1 MPTDRSPSQP
11 PSPPDLPPPGQAG
24 SGRNAL
30 LVGSGILS
38 SRVVGLVRERIFA
51 HYFGNSAAADAFKAA
66 LKIPNILQNL
76 FGEGALS
83 SSFIPVYARLLAS
96 GDRREAAR
104 VARVVGSLLALA
116 MSLLVLAGML
126 ATPLLIDLIAP
137 GFSGEKREA
146 TIRMVRIVFPGIGLL
161 VLSAWCLGILNSH
174 RRFFLPYAAPVLWN
188 LAMIGTLV
196 GFGGREAPYRLAEYL
211 AWGSVA
217 GSLLQFGVQLPAVL
231 RLAGEI
237 HFQWDVASAQVRTV
251 IRNFIPGMATRG
263 VNQVSGAIDT
273 VLASFLPTGAVA
285 ALAYTQTLY
294 LIPVSLFGMS
304 ISSAELPEMSSQLGA
319 RDTVAEGLRL
329 RLDRALQRV
338 AFFVVPSAAA
348 FLALGDS
355 VIGLL
360 YQTGEFT
367 LEDTRFVWAVLA
379 GYTTGLLA
387 ATLGRLYTSAF
398 WALGDTRTPFRYAA
412 IRISTAAG
420 VGWFLAFPVPAWLG
434 LPARVGLVGL
444 TAAAGLA
451 AWVEFSLLRR
461 ALIRRIG
468 RASLALPHAARLSG
482 AALAAAAAAYAL
494 KLWLRELPPYI
505 SGSLVLALFGS
516 LYLAAAAALGTPD
529 AVRIVRAVR
538 KRMPFRAG

>member
-1 MPTDRSPSQP
+1 MPTDRSPSH
-11 PSPPDLPPPGQAG
+11 SPPPRENRAPGRRG
-24 SGRNAL
+24 PGRNAL
-30 LVGSGILS
+30 MVGSGILS
-38 SRVVGLVRERIFA
+38 SRLVGLVRERIFA

-104 VARVVGSLLALA
+104 VARVVGSLLTLA

-126 ATPLLIDLIAP
+126 ATPLLIGLIAP
-137 GFSGEKREA
+137 GFEGEKREA
-146 TIRMVRIVFPGIGLL
+146 TIRMVRIVFPGTGVL

-188 LAMIGTLV
+188 LAMIGAMI
-196 GFGGREAPYRLAEYL
+196 GFGGRTDTYRLAEYL

-217 GSLLQFGVQLPAVL
+217 GSFLQLGVQLPAAL

-237 HFQWDVASAQVRTV
+237 RFQWDVASAQVRTV
-251 IRNFIPGMATRG
+251 IRNFVPGMATRG
-263 VNQVSGAIDT
+263 VNQVSGTIDT
-273 VLASFLPTGAVA
+273 ILASFLPTGAVA

-304 ISSAELPEMSSQLGA
+304 ISSAELPEMASQLGG
-319 RDTVAEGLRL
+319 RETVAEGVRL
-329 RLDRALQRV
+329 RLERALERV
-338 AFFVVPSAAA
+338 AFCVIPSAAA

-367 LEDTRFVWAVLA
+367 RADTRFVWAVLA
-379 GYTTGLLA
+379 GYTTGLVA

-398 WALGDTRTPFRYAA
+398 WALGDTRTPFHFAA
-412 IRISTAAG
+412 LRIAAAAG
-420 VGWFLAFPVPAWLG
+420 LGWSLAFPIPAWLG
-434 LPARVGLVGL
+434 LPARMGLVGL

-451 AWVEFSLLRR
+451 AWGEFSLLRR
-461 ALIRRIG
+461 ALSRRIG
-468 RASLALPHAARLSG
+468 RSGLPTSRAVRMWG
-482 AALAAAAAAYAL
+482 AALVSAAAAFGL
-494 KLWLRELPPYI
+494 KCWLRELPPYL
-505 SGSLVLALFGS
+505 SGSLVLLVFGL
-516 LYLAAAAALGTPD
+516 LYLSGTAALGIPD

-538 KRMPFRAG
+538 GRLRPNP

>member
-1 MPTDRSPSQP
+1 
-11 PSPPDLPPPGQAG
+11 
-24 SGRNAL
+24 
-30 LVGSGILS
+30 VGSGILS

-196 GFGGREAPYRLAEYL
+196 GFGGREDPYRLAEYL

-263 VNQVSGAIDT
+263 VNQVSSAIDT
-273 VLASFLPTGAVA
+273 ILASFLPTGAVA

-329 RLDRALQRV
+329 RLDRALERV

-420 VGWFLAFPVPAWLG
+420 LGWFLAFPVPAWLG

-468 RASLALPHAARLSG
+468 RASLALPRAARLSG

-505 SGSLVLALFGS
+505 SGSLVLAVFGS
-516 LYLAAAAALGTPD
+516 LYLAAAAALGMPD
-529 AVRIVRAVR
+529 AVRIIRAVR

>member
-1 MPTDRSPSQP
+1 
-11 PSPPDLPPPGQAG
+11 
-24 SGRNAL
+24 
-30 LVGSGILS
+30 
-38 SRVVGLVRERIFA
+38 
-51 HYFGNSAAADAFKAA
+51 
-66 LKIPNILQNL
+66 
-76 FGEGALS
+76 
-83 SSFIPVYARLLAS
+83 
-96 GDRREAAR
+96 
-104 VARVVGSLLALA
+104 
-116 MSLLVLAGML
+116 
-126 ATPLLIDLIAP
+126 
-137 GFSGEKREA
+137 
-146 TIRMVRIVFPGIGLL
+146 
-161 VLSAWCLGILNSH
+161 
-174 RRFFLPYAAPVLWN
+174 
-188 LAMIGTLV
+188 
-196 GFGGREAPYRLAEYL
+196 
-211 AWGSVA
+211 
-217 GSLLQFGVQLPAVL
+217 VQLPAVL

-263 VNQVSGAIDT
+263 VNQVSSAIDT
-273 VLASFLPTGAVA
+273 ILASFLPTGAVA

-329 RLDRALQRV
+329 RLDRALERV

-420 VGWFLAFPVPAWLG
+420 LGWFLAFPVPAWLG

-468 RASLALPHAARLSG
+468 RASLALPRAARLSG

-505 SGSLVLALFGS
+505 SGSLVLAVFGS
-516 LYLAAAAALGTPD
+516 LYLAAAAALGMPD
-529 AVRIVRAVR
+529 AVRIIRAVR